1 MTALPARTRAIANI
15 SRRKVELVDWPLDAS
30 PLKPNEVAGKTIVTL
45 VSPGTE
51 INGNFDVD
59 RSEPWVGGYAAVFEL
74 TNLGDDVEDLRIGQ
88 QVLAMGP
95 HAAWQ
100 RMAREEVVPLPQD
113 LSPTAAVFARMMAV
127 TWTTLTTTAAR
138 PADRVLIAGLGLVG
152 NLAAQIFQAAGYR
165 VTAIEPSAHRRRL
178 AANLGIKDLRT
189 KIPGEPDLVDAISL
203 AIDCTASEQTVL
215 DCCRVVKKGGEVA
228 LVGVPWRK
236 RTEVP
241 AFDLLH
247 AVFHRYIHLRSGW
260 EWELPRTVTDFSAG
274 SVYNNF
280 ATAMEWLLQQRV
292 RVDGLYHVFP
302 PAQAQSVYDQLY
314 RRDNESL
321 TAVFDWHE

>member
-1 MTALPARTRAIANI
+1 MTALPARTKAIANI
-15 SRRKVELVDWPLDAS
+15 SRRKVELVDWPLDTS
-30 PLKPNEVAGKTIVTL
+30 PLKSNEVAGKTIVTL

-59 RSEPWVGGYAAVFEL
+59 RAAPWVGGYAAVFEL
-74 TNLGDDVEDLRIGQ
+74 THLGDAVKDLRIGQ
-88 QVLAMGP
+88 HVLAMGP

-100 RMAREEVVPLPQD
+100 RMAREDVVPVPQG
-113 LSPTAAVFARMMAV
+113 LSPNVAVFARMMAV
-127 TWTTLTTTAAR
+127 TWTTLTTTKAR

-152 NLAAQIFQAAGYR
+152 NLAAQIFQTAGYR
-165 VTAIEPSAHRRRL
+165 VTAIEPSEHRRRL
-178 AANLGIKDLRT
+178 AINLGIEDVRAKISGETDL
-189 KIPGEPDLVDAISL
+189 IDAISL

-236 RTEVP
+236 RTDVP

-260 EWELPRTVTDFSAG
+260 EWELPRMDKDFSAG

-280 ATAMEWLLQQRV
+280 AAAMDWLAQNRV
-292 RVDGLYHVFP
+292 RIEGLYRVFP
-302 PAQAQSVYDQLY
+302 PTEAQNVYDQLC
-314 RRDNESL
+314 RRDNEFL
-321 TAVFDWHE
+321 TAMFDWRE